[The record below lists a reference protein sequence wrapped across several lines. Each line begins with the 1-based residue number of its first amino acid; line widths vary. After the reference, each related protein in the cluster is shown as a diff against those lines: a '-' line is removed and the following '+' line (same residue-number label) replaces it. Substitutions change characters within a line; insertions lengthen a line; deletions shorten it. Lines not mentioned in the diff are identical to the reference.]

1 MRSAPVSTDRGSTGV
16 ARQATMFNAVAAT
29 ISVSPVGTGDEVLW
43 DLLVH
48 GITP

>member
-1 MRSAPVSTDRGSTGV
+1 VV
-16 ARQATMFNAVAAT
+16 LQATMFSAFSAT
-29 ISVSPVGTGDEVLW
+29 ISASSPGASDEVLW

>member
-1 MRSAPVSTDRGSTGV
+1 MRRRVAGV
-16 ARQATMFNAVAAT
+16 VLQATMFSAFSAT
-29 ISVSPVGTGDEVLW
+29 ISASPVGTGDEVLW